1 MDTTVLSKI
10 SQGEIDL
17 GRGFY
22 HGGFFVIAFTSFLN
36 LGLKRNILNKNY
48 FVFFSLAASYFIA
61 NKANDFFRYHKYAA
75 FEKIDKDN
83 VNSAYYYLS
92 TTQDE
97 KTNKH

>member
-22 HGGFFVIAFTSFLN
+22 HGGFFIIAFTSFLN

-48 FVFFSLAASYFIA
+48 FVFFSLAASCFLA
-61 NKANDFFRYHKYAA
+61 NRANDFFRYHKYAA

-83 VNSAYYYLS
+83 VKSASFYWS
-92 TTQDE
+92 NTQED
-97 KTNKH
+97 KAHKQ